1 MDLTV
6 YTETQQLSE
15 GVWVFERGHKEWTDE
30 MNRNMEIINEL
41 YALIKNHKILTIKD
55 ENNIVLGTFD
65 NTVDKEVIVK
75 QLFVNDWDIIKSIR
89 YQNGIITITKLNGAE
104 VDVDLQISKI
114 AEGVKEKLIINS
126 IPYNGSE
133 ERTFELV
140 EKEDVQN
147 TNGHIPRYTEEG
159 HLRLPSGIEIW

>member
-41 YALIKNHKILTIKD
+41 CTLLKNHKILTIKD
-55 ENNIVLGTFD
+55 ENDIVLGTFD

-89 YQNGIITITKLNGAE
+89 YQNGIITVTKLNGAE

-126 IPYNGSE
+126 VPYNGSE

>member
-41 YALIKNHKILTIKD
+41 CALLKNHKTLTIKD
-55 ENNIVLGTFD
+55 ENDIVLGTFD

-89 YQNGIITITKLNGAE
+89 YQNGIITVTKLNGTE
-104 VDVDLQISKI
+104 VDVDLQIPKI

-140 EKEDVQN
+140 EKDDVQN

>member
-30 MNRNMEIINEL
+30 MNRNMEIINEI
-41 YALIKNHKILTIKD
+41 YEYIKNHKTLTIKD
-55 ENNIVLGTFD
+55 ENNVVLGTFD

-75 QLFVNDWDIIKSIR
+75 QLFVNDWDIVKSIR
-89 YQNGIITITKLNGAE
+89 YVDGVLTITKLN
-104 VDVDLQISKI
+104 DSKTDIDLQIPKI

-133 ERTFELV
+133 EETFELV
-140 EKEDVQN
+140 EKDDVQN

>member
-41 YALIKNHKILTIKD
+41 CTLLKNHKILTIKD

-133 ERTFELV
+133 ERAFELV

>member
-6 YTETQQLSE
+6 YNETQQLSE

-89 YQNGIITITKLNGAE
+89 YQNGIITVTKLNGAE
-104 VDVDLQISKI
+104 VDVDLQIPKI

>member
-6 YTETQQLSE
+6 YNETQQLSE

-41 YALIKNHKILTIKD
+41 YALIKNHKTLTIKD

-104 VDVDLQISKI
+104 VDVDLQIPKI

-133 ERTFELV
+133 ERVFELV
-140 EKEDVQN
+140 EKDDVQN

>member
-1 MDLTV
+1 MGLTV
-6 YTETQQLSE
+6 YNKTQQLSE

-41 YALIKNHKILTIKD
+41 CGLIKNHKTLTIED
-55 ENNIVLGTFD
+55 ESGNTLGVFD
-65 NTVDKEVIVK
+65 NSVNKKIVIK
-75 QLFVNDWDIIKSIR
+75 QLFVDNYDIVKSIK
-89 YQNGIITITKLNGAE
+89 YVDGVLTVIKLNDSE
-104 VDVDLQISKI
+104 IDIDLKIPKI
-114 AEGVKEKLIINS
+114 AEGVKENLIINS

-140 EKEDVQN
+140 DKDDVQN

>member
-1 MDLTV
+1 MGLTV
-6 YTETQQLSE
+6 YNKTQQLSE

-41 YALIKNHKILTIKD
+41 CGLIKNHKTLTIED
-55 ENNIVLGTFD
+55 ESGNTLGVFD
-65 NTVDKEVIVK
+65 NSVNKKIVIK
-75 QLFVNDWDIIKSIR
+75 QLFVDNYDIVKSIK
-89 YQNGIITITKLNGAE
+89 YVDGVLTVIKLN
-104 VDVDLQISKI
+104 DSKIDIDLKIPKI
-114 AEGVKEKLIINS
+114 AEGVKENLIINS

-140 EKEDVQN
+140 DKDDVQN

>member
-1 MDLTV
+1 MTLTV
-6 YTETQQLSE
+6 YNKTQQLPH
-15 GVWVFERGHKEWTDE
+15 GAWVFERGHKEWSDE
-30 MNRNMEIINEL
+30 MNHNMEIL
-41 YALIKNHKILTIKD
+41 DGLIKDHKTLTVEDESGNILG
-55 ENNIVLGTFD
+55 VFD
-65 NTVDKEVIVK
+65 NSVNTKIVIK
-75 QLFVNDWDIIKSIR
+75 QLFVDNYNIVKSIR
-89 YQNGIITITKLNGAE
+89 YVDGVLTIIKLNDSE
-104 VDVDLQISKI
+104 IDIDLKIPKI

-140 EKEDVQN
+140 EKDDVQN

>member
-1 MDLTV
+1 MALTV
-6 YTETQQLSE
+6 YNKTQQLSE
-15 GVWVFERGHKEWTDE
+15 GAWVFERGHKEWTDE

-41 YALIKNHKILTIKD
+41 CGLIKNHKTLTVED
-55 ENNIVLGTFD
+55 ESGSTLGVFD
-65 NTVDKEVIVK
+65 NSVNTKIVIK
-75 QLFVNDWDIIKSIR
+75 QLFVDNYDIVKSIR
-89 YQNGIITITKLNGAE
+89 YVDGVLTIIKLNDSE
-104 VDVDLQISKI
+104 IDIDLKI
-114 AEGVKEKLIINS
+114 PKITESVKEKLIINS

-140 EKEDVQN
+140 EKDDVQN

>member
-1 MDLTV
+1 MALTV
-6 YTETQQLSE
+6 YNETQQLSE
-15 GVWVFERGHKEWTDE
+15 GAWVFERGHKEWTDE

-41 YALIKNHKILTIKD
+41 CGLIKNHKTLTVED
-55 ENNIVLGTFD
+55 ESGNTLGVFD
-65 NTVDKEVIVK
+65 NSVNTKIVIK
-75 QLFVNDWDIIKSIR
+75 QLFVDNYDIVKSIR
-89 YQNGIITITKLNGAE
+89 YVDGVLTIIKLNNSE
-104 VDVDLQISKI
+104 IDIDLKIPKI
-114 AEGVKEKLIINS
+114 AECVKEKLIINS

-140 EKEDVQN
+140 EKDDVQN

>member
-1 MDLTV
+1 MGLTV
-6 YTETQQLSE
+6 YNKTQQLSE

-41 YALIKNHKILTIKD
+41 CGLIKNHKTLTIED
-55 ENNIVLGTFD
+55 ESGNTLGVFD
-65 NTVDKEVIVK
+65 NSVNKKIVIK
-75 QLFVNDWDIIKSIR
+75 QLFVDNYDIVKSIK
-89 YQNGIITITKLNGAE
+89 YVDGVLTVIKLN
-104 VDVDLQISKI
+104 DSKIDIDLKIPKI

-140 EKEDVQN
+140 DKDDVQN

>member
-1 MDLTV
+1 MGLTV
-6 YTETQQLSE
+6 YNKTQQLSE

-41 YALIKNHKILTIKD
+41 CGLIKNHKTLTIED
-55 ENNIVLGTFD
+55 ESGNTLGVFD
-65 NTVDKEVIVK
+65 NSVNKKIVIK
-75 QLFVNDWDIIKSIR
+75 QLFVDNYDIVKSIK
-89 YQNGIITITKLNGAE
+89 YVDGVLTVIKLN
-104 VDVDLQISKI
+104 DSKIDIDLKIPKI
-114 AEGVKEKLIINS
+114 AEGVKERLIINS
-126 IPYNGSE
+126 ISYNGSE

-140 EKEDVQN
+140 DKDDVQN

>member
-1 MDLTV
+1 MGLTV
-6 YTETQQLSE
+6 YNKTQQLSE

-41 YALIKNHKILTIKD
+41 CGLIKNHKTLTIED
-55 ENNIVLGTFD
+55 ESGNTLGVFD
-65 NTVDKEVIVK
+65 NSVNKKIVIK
-75 QLFVNDWDIIKSIR
+75 QLFVDNYDIVKSIK
-89 YQNGIITITKLNGAE
+89 YVDGVLTVIKLNDSE
-104 VDVDLQISKI
+104 IDIDLKIPKI

-140 EKEDVQN
+140 DKDDVQN

>member
-1 MDLTV
+1 MALTV
-6 YTETQQLSE
+6 YNETQQLSE
-15 GVWVFERGHKEWTDE
+15 GAWVFERGHKEWTDE

-41 YALIKNHKILTIKD
+41 CGLIKNHKTLTVED
-55 ENNIVLGTFD
+55 ESGNTLGVFD
-65 NTVDKEVIVK
+65 NSVNTKIIIK
-75 QLFVNDWDIIKSIR
+75 QLFVDNYDIVKSIR
-89 YQNGIITITKLNGAE
+89 YVDGVLTIIKLNDSE
-104 VDVDLQISKI
+104 IDIDLKIPKI

-140 EKEDVQN
+140 EKDDVQN

>member
-1 MDLTV
+1 MGLTV
-6 YTETQQLSE
+6 YNKTQQLSE

-41 YALIKNHKILTIKD
+41 CGLIKNHKTLTIED
-55 ENNIVLGTFD
+55 ESGNTLGVFD
-65 NTVDKEVIVK
+65 NSVNKKIVIK
-75 QLFVNDWDIIKSIR
+75 QLFIDNYDIVKSIK
-89 YQNGIITITKLNGAE
+89 YVDGVLTVIKLN
-104 VDVDLQISKI
+104 DSKIDIDLKIPKI

-140 EKEDVQN
+140 DKDDVQN

>member
-1 MDLTV
+1 MGLTV
-6 YTETQQLSE
+6 YNKTQQLSE

-41 YALIKNHKILTIKD
+41 CGLIKNHKTLTIED
-55 ENNIVLGTFD
+55 ESGNTLGVFD
-65 NTVDKEVIVK
+65 NSVNKKIVIK
-75 QLFVNDWDIIKSIR
+75 QLFVDNYDIVKSIK
-89 YQNGIITITKLNGAE
+89 YVDGVLTVIKLNDSE
-104 VDVDLQISKI
+104 IDIDLKIPKI
-114 AEGVKEKLIINS
+114 AEGVKENLIINS
-126 IPYNGSE
+126 IPFNGSE

-140 EKEDVQN
+140 DKDDVQN

>member
-1 MDLTV
+1 MALTV
-6 YTETQQLSE
+6 YNETQQLSE
-15 GVWVFERGHKEWTDE
+15 GAWVFERGHKEWTDE

-41 YALIKNHKILTIKD
+41 CGLIKNHKTLTVED
-55 ENNIVLGTFD
+55 ESGNTLGVFD
-65 NTVDKEVIVK
+65 NSVNTKIIIK
-75 QLFVNDWDIIKSIR
+75 QLFVDNYDIVKSIR
-89 YQNGIITITKLNGAE
+89 YVDGVLTIIKLNNSE
-104 VDVDLQISKI
+104 IDIDLKIPKI
-114 AEGVKEKLIINS
+114 AECVKEKLIINS

-140 EKEDVQN
+140 EKDDVQN

>member
-1 MDLTV
+1 MALTV
-6 YTETQQLSE
+6 YNETQQLSE
-15 GVWVFERGHKEWTDE
+15 GAWVFERGHKEWTDE

-41 YALIKNHKILTIKD
+41 CGLIKNHKTLTVED
-55 ENNIVLGTFD
+55 ESGNTLGVFD
-65 NTVDKEVIVK
+65 NSVNTKIVIK
-75 QLFVNDWDIIKSIR
+75 QLFVDNYDIVKSIR
-89 YQNGIITITKLNGAE
+89 YVDGVLTIIKLNDSE
-104 VDVDLQISKI
+104 IDIDLKIPKI

-140 EKEDVQN
+140 EKDDVQN

-159 HLRLPSGIEIW
+159 HLKLPSGIEIW

>member
-1 MDLTV
+1 MGLTV
-6 YTETQQLSE
+6 YNKTQQLSE

-41 YALIKNHKILTIKD
+41 CGLIKNHKTLTIED
-55 ENNIVLGTFD
+55 ESGNTLGVFD
-65 NTVDKEVIVK
+65 NSVNKKIVIK
-75 QLFVNDWDIIKSIR
+75 QLFVDNYDIVKSIK
-89 YQNGIITITKLNGAE
+89 YVDGVLTVIKLN
-104 VDVDLQISKI
+104 DSKIDIDLKIPKI

-140 EKEDVQN
+140 DKDDVQN
-147 TNGHIPRYTEEG
+147 ANGHIPRYTEEG

>member
-1 MDLTV
+1 MGLTV
-6 YTETQQLSE
+6 YNKTQQLSE

-41 YALIKNHKILTIKD
+41 CGLIKNHKTLTIED
-55 ENNIVLGTFD
+55 ESGNTLGVFD
-65 NTVDKEVIVK
+65 NSVNKKIVIK
-75 QLFVNDWDIIKSIR
+75 QLFVDNYDIVKSIK
-89 YQNGIITITKLNGAE
+89 YVDGVLTVIKLNDSE
-104 VDVDLQISKI
+104 IDIDLKIPKI

-126 IPYNGSE
+126 IPYNCSE

-140 EKEDVQN
+140 DKDDVQN

>member
-1 MDLTV
+1 MTLTV
-6 YTETQQLSE
+6 YNKTQQLPH
-15 GVWVFERGHKEWTDE
+15 GAWVFERGHKEWSDE
-30 MNRNMEIINEL
+30 MNHNMEVL
-41 YALIKNHKILTIKD
+41 DGLLDHKTLTVEDESGNILG
-55 ENNIVLGTFD
+55 VFD
-65 NTVDKEVIVK
+65 NSVNTKIVIK
-75 QLFVNDWDIIKSIR
+75 QLFVDNYNIVKSIR
-89 YQNGIITITKLNGAE
+89 YVDGVLTIIKLNDSE
-104 VDVDLQISKI
+104 IDIDLKIPKI

-140 EKEDVQN
+140 EKDDVQN

>member
-1 MDLTV
+1 MGLTV
-6 YTETQQLSE
+6 YNKTQQLSE

-41 YALIKNHKILTIKD
+41 CGLIKNHKTLTIED
-55 ENNIVLGTFD
+55 ESGNTLGVFD
-65 NTVDKEVIVK
+65 NSVNKKIVVK
-75 QLFVNDWDIIKSIR
+75 QLFVDNYDIVKSIK
-89 YQNGIITITKLNGAE
+89 YVDGVLTVIKLN
-104 VDVDLQISKI
+104 DSKIDIDLKIPKI
-114 AEGVKEKLIINS
+114 AEGVKENLIINS

-140 EKEDVQN
+140 DKDDVQN